1 MLPIIFDL
9 YSCNQDKFKPCKIHN
24 FVQLDEARRP
34 DEEKS
39 DQPEHQPDIA
49 PEDNAI
55 EMSEDFDG
63 KPQDLEPV
71 GGCLTFQ
78 FESSLSSSQELWE

>member
-9 YSCNQDKFKPCKIHN
+9 YSCNQDKLKPSKIHN

-71 GGCLTFQ
+71 GGCLTFTV
-78 FESSLSSSQELWE
+78 